1 MATSVTR
8 SKFFSIDASPANWAL
23 HKAVLSEA
31 GKYRLA
37 ARSWVFVSTIS
48 CVPSAGQQLANLIIK
63 MAAATYITTLGQI
76 PALKKRSWSKL
87 ESCNLISENLSKS
100 WMNVALHAYKFV
112 MFLTISPICCLITG
126 IVSPK
131 TCKDIHDK
139 LHLTSPQQSQAD
151 LNKSPSDPTSLPS
164 SQAVESLPAAKKAAL
179 STDTQSRPLPAI
191 PGNGVP
197 PPPPLPP
204 NTFINSSNIEEDK
217 DVEDLL
223 DLILAM
229 KLKSVTPQE
238 DEQHSEAENDLLLQT
253 LGSAFNQM
261 ANKLSDEPGSISSSA
276 RNSVNLDEWRD
287 TPSHS
292 ARNSTMYAQESLS
305 MGIEREKL
313 AEEELLQRL
322 ESVKNDDEHVE
333 SQVQLPAQGDIKKEE
348 QTLED
353 KREKD
358 NEQEK
363 TLSMEDIHQKI
374 KRRRRALETFN
385 TLTAAQQSLIRTKLN
400 PNQKNIL
407 NKLVELPPE
416 SKATQQPQHGSM
428 ANKSTK
434 VAVEANNPS
443 ASKSNKRRRRR
454 NAAKKNVKPS

>member
-1 MATSVTR
+1 MATRVTKL
-8 SKFFSIDASPANWAL
+8 KFFSIDASPANWAL
-23 HKAVLSEA
+23 HKAVLSET
-31 GKYRLA
+31 GRCRLA
-37 ARSWVFVSTIS
+37 ARGWVFVSTIS

-87 ESCNLISENLSKS
+87 ESYNLISENLSKS
-100 WMNVALHAYKFV
+100 WVNVALHAYKFV

-139 LHLTSPQQSQAD
+139 LHLTGPQQAQVG
-151 LNKSPSDPTSLPS
+151 LNESPSDPTSLPS

-191 PGNGVP
+191 PSNGVP

-204 NTFINSSNIEEDK
+204 NSFINPSNIEEEK

-238 DEQHSEAENDLLLQT
+238 AEEHSEAENDILLQT
-253 LGSAFNQM
+253 FGSAFNQM
-261 ANKLSDEPGSISSSA
+261 ANKLSNEPGSTNSSA

-287 TPSHS
+287 SPSHS
-292 ARNSTMYAQESLS
+292 ARNSTMYAQEPLLI
-305 MGIEREKL
+305 GIEREKL
-313 AEEELLQRL
+313 VEEELVQRL
-322 ESVKNDDEHVE
+322 EAVKNDDEHVE
-333 SQVQLPAQGDIKKEE
+333 SQVQLPAQGDIKKEA

-416 SKATQQPQHGSM
+416 PKAEPQHGST
-428 ANKSTK
+428 ANKSAK
-434 VAVEANNPS
+434 VAAETNNS
-443 ASKSNKRRRRR
+443 AASKSNKRRRRR
-454 NAAKKNVKPS
+454 NAARKNVKPS